1 MLALVHS
8 LPNHPFAPVAV
19 NSKRIDELEW
29 VCCSRDGEADHFD
42 VELVADP
49 FVQFE
54 IRSVQILHVFG
65 SLAVPNLKR
74 ALRRVVSRIAGDGGS
89 RV

>member
-19 NSKRIDELEW
+19 NCKRINELEW
-29 VCCSRDGEADHFD
+29 IGCSWDGEADHLD
-42 VELVADP
+42 VELIADP

-54 IRSVQILHVFG
+54 IRSVQIFHVFG
-65 SLAVPNLKR
+65 SLAVPNLKCS
-74 ALRRVVSRIAGDGGS
+74 LRRVVSRIAGDGGS